1 LEDGVI
7 RRARSD
13 GARGIFLVPNSAKQG
28 FWQALTRE
36 ATHSLENIAEHAH
49 FTHTRRRVMCKHSLF
64 YADFSEGP
72 SEYFVPP
79 CLQAWA
85 HRGRANYNRASEEKE
100 LELIQR
106 ELQWLDEPPDA

>member
-1 LEDGVI
+1 M
-7 RRARSD
+7 
-13 GARGIFLVPNSAKQG
+13 VPNSAKQG

-36 ATHSLENIAEHAH
+36 ATHSLENVADHAH
-49 FTHTRRRVMCKHSLF
+49 FTHTKKRVIKHSLF
-64 YADFSEGP
+64 YGDFSEGP

-79 CLQAWA
+79 CLPAWA
-85 HRGRANYNRASEEKE
+85 HRGRANYNRASEEDE